1 MVCWWP
7 VVAVTHCVQLTKLPY
22 IGPG

>member
-22 IGPG
+22 IEPG